1 MHVIIRLDD
10 ISNYQTIIEDLKPM
24 LKRGIDCFVEKRPV
38 FIINNLFTNFT
49 EYYIIYLVMFM
60 I

>member
-38 FIINNLFTNFT
+38 LGFSGNTSFDYFLH
-49 EYYIIYLVMFM
+49 IYNK
-60 I
+60 